1 MVAKPGDLQD
11 TAKPD
16 PIDNNYYNL
25 TIIDLDPSITV
36 ESYLDIQLAWLYKD
50 ITKGPDGNGISPYST
65 PIRIP
70 LPFEALLPPKFVT
83 ADLTVYQG
91 KLKVNWQGLNNSNQV
106 YDDSLDYI
114 DVLYRVSGTT
124 TWISAGLFKKAG
136 FILIPGIPKESYNVK
151 LVAHSKAGK
160 VSDDSEIQTITLIG
174 VGPNKP
180 LNVVGAWSGTNFKV
194 TFNQD
199 PLASGNEYLSY
210 HKIELTSSLG
220 DKKIIEFPL
229 QTGTSQKFELSEAD
243 SNKYFGPQ
251 TAPAFSGKVWS
262 VDIYAQEGDFESF
275 GSVAYVS
282 PLTAP
287 TITVTSAVGG
297 YRVAYTDQ
305 LTAEAKA
312 VFNNISIEE
321 SLTGSTSGFNRV
333 SFGPTNPVEVST
345 GTSLASRWIR
355 ALVYD
360 NVGGYPKD
368 GGGNP
373 LYSNV
378 ATVIPESSGVDL
390 TAPPAPSVTVGT
402 PTSTTIP
409 ITVTV
414 NNADTTT
421 VSVRYKVFNSP
432 VYSYETILNPA
443 ISTNALTLK
452 GLTPGTQYVIDVAGA
467 KSAQIFSS
475 YSAPSVSTTT
485 LGSSI
490 TTPTIATHPTALDTT
505 SGFYVVWNA
514 STSTDSI
521 VTGYKIELYKGGVLN
536 RTEYS
541 GSLSISFT
549 GLAASTI
556 YYVKINGINNYGV
569 SSGQVTSNTI
579 TTNAQGGI
587 SDGAGPTSN
596 PAITSGMV
604 KSLFG
609 SFAITFPSVANAD
622 ALIYEVFIKP
632 GSGTGIIDGPLT
644 YKVLE
649 VGGTFAVIKT
659 LADRT
664 TALSYGTDYYI
675 AVRAKDIDG
684 IAAIAGVPVA
694 VTTVG
699 PVQTLQVANAD
710 LAGDSVFANNIK
722 AGSIV
727 SSKIDADNLLASK
740 LITVGAK
747 TANISSATVSGGN
760 IVYTAAA
767 HGFTSGQQVTTS
779 QLTTSTFNVRDY
791 LITAITTDTFTVV
804 NSSGASGTILNQ
816 TGYASQIG
824 NNAIRIDATK
834 AGTTADPFKFYSG
847 AGAYQT
853 AGTPFYLDSNGQ
865 FSLANKLYFAGST
878 LTVDGVIKATS
889 GDITGALTL
898 SGGTMKLGAKVNPVN
913 IPEPGQAVATLDG
926 IYLNDN
932 NYWLSTSGWMKIG
945 SATSYVKWNGTLLD
959 ISGQMAV
966 TGTSTI
972 TGSLRINGGAF
983 VAGAA
988 LISGNRVKIDSSG
1001 LKAFDASST
1010 SDATGLTT
1018 IISATAGIGGITFS
1032 TTAASIGSWTVGSST
1047 IKAVS
1052 SSGGVLLDSA
1062 NVRITAS
1069 PSSGSFTTGMSSSD
1083 VYGFWAGAAA
1093 TAGVSTALQIA
1104 AAPFTVTQAGAVVA
1118 NSATIRGVIKAESG
1132 GFGAFDTNGN
1142 LTSGFT
1148 LTSGSLSSSTGSLV
1162 INGTTGAITGG
1173 SITGTTVTSSAT
1185 ANKGKVQLDGTNS
1198 RIVFNSDQTFSFSLD
1213 SDTSSVTTY
1222 SYTSGTDSGTDA
1234 GDGNSWYG
1242 SYYSSWTPVAT
1253 TVAFSEAI
1261 SLKKTGSTDSTLNNP
1276 KLTLS
1281 IGNANYKSFLRISN
1295 QGSGPTA
1302 AAFSSITL
1310 QEGGVI
1316 IRANNGALKL
1326 ENMASAPHYAW
1337 TSANNY
1343 RLNSVYLTGPT
1354 REVGVPL
1361 VIKSDGSVST
1371 GRAIFKTAASE
1382 ASITSTNA
1390 LTNAY
1395 MYMGQDGDLMF
1406 STSS

>member
-16 PIDNNYYNL
+16 PVDNNYYNL
-25 TIIDLDPSITV
+25 TILDLDPSITV

-114 DVLYRVSGTT
+114 DVLYRVSGAT
-124 TWISAGLFKKAG
+124 TWTSAGIFKKAG
-136 FILIPGIPKESYNVK
+136 FISILGIPKETYNVK
-151 LVAHSKAGK
+151 LVAHSKSGK
-160 VSDDSEIQTITLIG
+160 VSDDSDIQSITLIG

-194 TFNQD
+194 AFDQD

-287 TITVTSAVGG
+287 TITVTELVGG
-297 YRVAYTDQ
+297 YKVAYTDQ
-305 LTAEAKA
+305 LTEETKKI
-312 VFNNISIEE
+312 FNNISIEE

-333 SFGPTNPVEVST
+333 SFGSENPVTIST
-345 GTSLASRWIR
+345 GVSLDPRWVR

-360 NVGGYPKD
+360 NIGGYPKI
-368 GGGNP
+368 GGAP
-373 LYSNV
+373 AYSNV
-378 ATVIPESSGVDL
+378 ATVTPKDNSVDL
-390 TAPPAPSVTVGT
+390 TPPGIPSVTTGT
-402 PTSTTIP
+402 STATTIP

-414 NNADTTT
+414 TDSKTTT
-421 VSVRYKVFNSP
+421 VSIRYKVFGAA

-443 ISTNALTLK
+443 ISTNAFTLT
-452 GLTPGTQYVIDVAGA
+452 GLTPGTQYVVDVAGS

-475 YSAPSVSTTT
+475 YSSTATATT
-485 LGSSI
+485 LASTI
-490 TTPTIATHPTALDTT
+490 TAPTIATQPTALDTT

-514 STSTDSI
+514 STSTNST

-541 GSLSISFT
+541 GSLSITFT
-549 GLAASTI
+549 GLAASTS
-556 YYVKINGINNYGV
+556 YYVKINGINNYGI
-569 SSGQVTSNTI
+569 SSTQVQSNAI

-587 SDGAGPTSN
+587 SDGSGPTTN

-622 ALIYEVFIKP
+622 AVIYEVFIKP
-632 GSGTGIIDGPLT
+632 TNGTGIVDNA

-664 TALSYGTDYYI
+664 TSLSYGTDYYI

-684 IAAIAGVPVA
+684 IASVAGVPVA

-699 PVQTLQVANAD
+699 PIQTLQVANAD

-727 SSKIDADNLLASK
+727 ASKIDADNLLASK

-804 NSSGASGTILNQ
+804 NSSGASGTISNQ

-824 NNAIRIDATK
+824 TNAIRIDATR
-834 AGTTADPFKFYSG
+834 AGTPADPFKFYAG
-847 AGAYQT
+847 AGAYAT
-853 AGTPFYLDSNGQ
+853 SGTPFYLDSNGQ
-865 FSLANKLYFAGST
+865 FSLANKLFFAGST

-913 IPEPGQAVATLDG
+913 IPESGQAVSTLDG

-959 ISGQMAV
+959 ISGQMKV
-966 TGTSTI
+966 TGSSTI
-972 TGSLRINGGAF
+972 TGTLQISGGAF
-983 VAGAA
+983 VAGSA
-988 LISGNRVKIDSSG
+988 LTSGSRVKIDSTG
-1001 LKAFDASST
+1001 IRAFDGNST
-1010 SDATGLTT
+1010 TDGTGITT
-1018 IISATAGIGGITFS
+1018 TLYANAAANGITFATS
-1032 TTAASIGSWTVGSST
+1032 AASIGNWTVGSST

-1052 SSGGVLLDSA
+1052 GTGGVLLDST
-1062 NVRITAS
+1062 NTRIIVS
-1069 PSSGSFTTGMSSSD
+1069 PSTGAYTTGISSSD
-1083 VYGFWAGAAA
+1083 TYAFWAGSAA
-1093 TAGVSTALQIA
+1093 TSGTSTALQIA

-1132 GFGAFDTNGN
+1132 GFGTFDASGN

-1162 INGTTGAITGG
+1162 INGTTGAISGG
-1173 SITGTTVTSSAT
+1173 SITGTTVTSGT
-1185 ANKGKVQLDGTNS
+1185 TVGKGKVQLDGTNS
-1198 RIVFNSDQTFSFSLD
+1198 RIVFNQDQTNSFSLD
-1213 SDTSSVTTY
+1213 SDSTSITTY
-1222 SYTSGTDSGTDA
+1222 SYSTGTDSGTDA
-1234 GDGNSWYG
+1234 GDGNTWYG
-1242 SYYSSWTPVAT
+1242 SYYGLWNTPAT
-1253 TVAFSEAI
+1253 ATISYSEAI
-1261 SLKKTGSTDSTLNNP
+1261 SLKKTGSTEYSLNSPRITLA
-1276 KLTLS
+1276 
-1281 IGNANYKSFLRISN
+1281 IGGATYKSFVKISN
-1295 QGSGPTA
+1295 QGSGPTSA
-1302 AAFSSITL
+1302 AYSSITL
-1310 QEGGVI
+1310 QEGGIVLTS
-1316 IRANNGALKL
+1316 NNGALKI
-1326 ENMASAPHYAW
+1326 ENMASAAHYSW
-1337 TSANNY
+1337 TSANYFRVNGF
-1343 RLNSVYLTGPT
+1343 YLTGPT

-1371 GRAIFKTAASE
+1371 GRAIFKTGASE
-1382 ASITSTNA
+1382 ASITSTNG
-1390 LTNAY
+1390 LTNSY
-1395 MYMGQDGDLMF
+1395 MYMGQDGDIMF

>member
-25 TIIDLDPSITV
+25 TILDLDPSIDTQL
-36 ESYLDIQLAWLYKD
+36 YLDIQLAWLYKD

-70 LPFEALLPPKFVT
+70 LPFESLLPPKFIST
-83 ADLTVYQG
+83 DLTVYQG
-91 KLKVNWQGLNNSNQV
+91 KLRVNWQGLNNANQQ
-106 YDDSLDYI
+106 YDASLDYI
-114 DVLYRVSGTT
+114 DVLFRISGTT
-124 TWISAGLFKKAG
+124 TWTSAGQFKKAG

-151 LVAHSKAGK
+151 LVAYSKAGK
-160 VSDDSEIQTITLIG
+160 VSGDSDIQTITLVG

-199 PLASGNEYLSY
+199 PAASGNEYLSY
-210 HKIELTSSLG
+210 NKIELTSSLG
-220 DKKIIEFPL
+220 DKKTIEFPL
-229 QTGTSQKFELSEAD
+229 QPGIAQKFELSEAD
-243 SNKYFGPQ
+243 SNKFFGPQ

-262 VDIYAQEGDFESF
+262 VDIYFQEGDFESF

-287 TITVTSAVGG
+287 TITLTQLVGG

-305 LTAEAKA
+305 LTEETKLI
-312 VFNNISIEE
+312 FNNISIEE
-321 SLTGSTSGFNRV
+321 SLIGPTSGFERK
-333 SFGPTNPVEVST
+333 SFGSENPVTIETPLSFVQ
-345 GTSLASRWIR
+345 RWVR

-360 NVGGYPKD
+360 NIGGYPKI
-368 GGGNP
+368 GGLP
-373 LYSNV
+373 AYSNV
-378 ATVIPESSGVDL
+378 ATVTPKDETTDL
-390 TAPPAPSVTVGT
+390 TPPAIPSVAAGT
-402 PTSTTIP
+402 PTATTIP

-414 NNADTTT
+414 ADVKTTT
-421 VSVRYKVFNSP
+421 ISIRYKVFGSA

-443 ISTNALTLK
+443 ISTNAFTLT

-467 KSAQIFSS
+467 KSAQIFSA
-475 YSAPSVSTTT
+475 YSTAATATTSA
-485 LGSSI
+485 SSI
-490 TTPTIATHPTALDTT
+490 TAPTIATQPTALETT

-514 STSTDSI
+514 STSTNST
-521 VTGYKIELYKGGVLN
+521 VTGYKIELYKAGVLN

-549 GLAASTI
+549 GLAASTS

-569 SSGQVTSNTI
+569 SSTQVQSNAI
-579 TTNAQGGI
+579 ITNAQGGI
-587 SDGAGPTSN
+587 SDGVGPTQN

-632 GSGTGIIDGPLT
+632 TDGTGIIDVPLT

-664 TALSYGTDYYI
+664 TALSYGTNYYI

-684 IAAIAGVPVA
+684 VSTGA

-699 PVQTLQVANAD
+699 PIQTLQVANAD
-710 LAGDSVFANNIK
+710 LAADSVFANNIK

-727 SSKIDADNLLASK
+727 ASKIDADNLLASK

-747 TANISSATVSGGN
+747 TANISSATVSGAN

-804 NSSGASGTILNQ
+804 NSSGASGTISNQ

-824 NNAIRIDATK
+824 TNAIRIDATR
-834 AGTTADPFKFYSG
+834 AGTVADPFKFYAG
-847 AGAYQT
+847 AGAYAT
-853 AGTPFYLDSNGQ
+853 SGTPFYLDSNGQ
-865 FSLANKLYFAGST
+865 FSLANKLFFAGST

-913 IPEPGQAVATLDG
+913 IPESGQAVNTLDG

-959 ISGQMAV
+959 ISGQMKV

-972 TGSLRINGGAF
+972 TGTLQISGGAF

-988 LISGNRVKIDSSG
+988 LTSGSRIKIDSTG
-1001 LKAFDASST
+1001 LRAFDGNST
-1010 SDATGLTT
+1010 TDATGITT
-1018 IISATAGIGGITFS
+1018 NLYANAAAGGITFA
-1032 TTAASIGSWTVGSST
+1032 TTAASIGNWTVGSST

-1052 SSGGVLLDSA
+1052 GLGGVLLDSS
-1062 NVRITAS
+1062 NVRIVTS
-1069 PSSGSFTTGMSSSD
+1069 PSSGAFTTGMSSSD
-1083 VYGFWAGAAA
+1083 TYAFWAGSAA
-1093 TAGVSTALQIA
+1093 TSGTSTALQIA

-1132 GFGAFDTNGN
+1132 GFGTFNASGT

-1148 LTSGSLSSSTGSLV
+1148 LNSGSLSSSSGSLV

-1185 ANKGKVQLDGTNS
+1185 AGKGKVQLDGTNS
-1198 RIVFNSDQTFSFSLD
+1198 RILFNQDQTNSFSLD
-1213 SDTSSVTTY
+1213 SDSTSILTY
-1222 SYTSGTDSGTDA
+1222 SYSTGTDTGADA
-1234 GDGNSWYG
+1234 GDGNTWYG
-1242 SYYSSWTPVAT
+1242 SYYSTWAPATPVISY
-1253 TVAFSEAI
+1253 SEAI
-1261 SLKKTGSTDSTLNNP
+1261 SLKKTGSTEYSLNSP
-1276 KLTLS
+1276 RLTLS
-1281 IGNANYKSFLRISN
+1281 IGGATYKSFLKISN
-1295 QGSGPTA
+1295 QGSGPTIA
-1302 AAFSSITL
+1302 AYSSITL
-1310 QEGGVI
+1310 QEGGI
-1316 IRANNGALKL
+1316 ILSANNGALKI
-1326 ENMASAPHYAW
+1326 ENMASAPHYSW
-1337 TSANNY
+1337 TSANNF
-1343 RLNSVYLTGPT
+1343 RVTGGTYLTGPT

-1371 GRAIFKTAASE
+1371 GRAIFKTSASE
-1382 ASITSTNA
+1382 VTLTSTNGA
-1390 LTNAY
+1390 TNSY
-1395 MYMGQDGDLMF
+1395 MYMGQDGDIMF
-1406 STSS
+1406 STAS